1 MNTKMTPLLLLCGL
15 MASSVSFAGDT
26 GAVVGGGVG
35 GAVGAAI
42 GHDMNGRNGAIIGA
56 AIGGATGA
64 AIGTNQSRSQPE
76 VVVRENTAVRNKVV
90 YVRDDH
96 RGHGKKHHRKH
107 HGWKKGHGHNH
118 HH

>member
-1 MNTKMTPLLLLCGL
+1 MNTKIVSLLMVCGL
-15 MASSVSFAGDT
+15 FLSPVSFAGDT
-26 GAVVGGGVG
+26 GAVVGGGLG

-64 AIGTNQSRSQPE
+64 AIGTNHSRSEPQQ
-76 VVVRENTAVRNKVV
+76 VVVRENTVVRNKVV

-96 RGHGKKHHRKH
+96 RRHGKHHRKH
-107 HGWKKGHGHNH
+107 HGWKHGHGHHNH
-118 HH
+118 

>member
-76 VVVRENTAVRNKVV
+76 VVVRENTVIRNKVV

>member
-56 AIGGATGA
+56 AIG
-64 AIGTNQSRSQPE
+64 TNQSRSQPE
-76 VVVRENTAVRNKVV
+76 VVVRENTVVRNKVV

-107 HGWKKGHGHNH
+107 HGWKKGHGHSH